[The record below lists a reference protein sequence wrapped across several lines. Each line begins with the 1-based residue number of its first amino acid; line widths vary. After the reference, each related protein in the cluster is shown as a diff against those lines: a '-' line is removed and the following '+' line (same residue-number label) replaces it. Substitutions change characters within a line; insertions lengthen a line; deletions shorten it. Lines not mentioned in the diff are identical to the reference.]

1 MKLGIVVNS
10 INTEMDDYTTTH
22 LAMAATNLGHEVWY
36 MGVADFA
43 CGPDENAHARAYSVP
58 LRRYRSTSAYLNR
71 LRGPD
76 ARIRGIALEE
86 LDVLLLRNDPAED
99 VIKRPWARLAGVN
112 FSRLAMRH
120 GVIVLNDPDGLAQ
133 AMNKM
138 YLQYFPEQVRPRTLI
153 TRDGQEIKLFI
164 KNLGGY
170 AVLKPLSGSGGH
182 NVFLVRPDEQA
193 NINQMI
199 EAISAEDYVVA
210 QEYLPEAAKG
220 DTRLFLMNGEP
231 LQYQGKYALFR
242 RARRP
247 GDGDMRNNM
256 TAGAVSHPASVDE
269 AILQLAEAVRPK
281 LIRDGMFLAGLDIV
295 GNKLMEINVFSPG
308 GLYSAERFSGVHFSR
323 LIIHALE
330 KKVAQMR
337 RYYHRLS
344 NREIAVL

>member
-1 MKLGIVVNS
+1 MKLGIVVNG
-10 INTEMDDYTTTH
+10 IETEMDDYTTTH

-43 CGPDENAHARAYSVP
+43 YEPDENAHAWARSVP
-58 LRRYRSTSAYLNR
+58 QRRYRSSRAYLR
-71 LRGPD
+71 ALRGTD
-76 ARIRGIALEE
+76 AQAGRITLDE

-99 VIKRPWARLAGVN
+99 VIKRPWARLAGIN

-120 GVIVLNDPDGLAQ
+120 GVIVVNDPDGLAQ

-153 TRDGQEIKLFI
+153 TRDRREIKTFI
-164 KNLGGY
+164 ESQGGY
-170 AVLKPLSGSGGH
+170 GVLKPLSGSGGH
-182 NVFLVRPDEQA
+182 NVFLVRPDEEA

-210 QEYLPEAAKG
+210 QEYLPEAVKG

-231 LQYQGKYALFR
+231 LQFQGKYAALR

-247 GDGDMRNNM
+247 GDGDMRSNM
-256 TAGAVSHPASVDE
+256 TAGAVSHPATVDDGM
-269 AILQLAEAVRPK
+269 LQLAEIVRPK
-281 LIRDGMFLAGLDIV
+281 LIQDGMFLVGLDIV

-308 GLYSAERFSGVHFSR
+308 GLYSAERFTGVHFSR
-323 LIIHALE
+323 QIILALE
-330 KKVAQMR
+330 EKTVQMR

-344 NREIAVL
+344 NCEIAVL